1 MIGKAKKLFEQIQ
14 SVGDKFIA
22 LEKGF
27 VFQHEEV
34 KLYPSEIHLMK
45 MVDHNPA
52 FNATNIAKL
61 LGVTKAAISQ
71 TLLRLEKKGIVAKG
85 SGPFCHELR
94 IMLTPLGKDALTAFH
109 KHNYR
114 QWGNFARYCER
125 LPRTRQRAISR
136 FFARL
141 EGFLNSRLA

>member
-1 MIGKAKKLFEQIQ
+1 MISKGKQLFEQIQ
-14 SVGDKFIA
+14 RVGGTFIA

-27 VFQHEEV
+27 VFQHKEV

-45 MVDHNPA
+45 MVDHNPG
-52 FNATNIAKL
+52 FNATDIAKL

-71 TLLRLEKKGIVAKG
+71 TVFRLEKKGIIAKG
-85 SGPFCHELR
+85 SGPFGHVLR
-94 IMLTPLGKDALTAFH
+94 IMLTPFGKDALTAFH

-114 QWGNFARYCER
+114 QWSDFSRYCER
-125 LPRTRQRAISR
+125 LPRRKYRAIRR
-136 FFARL
+136 FLSRL